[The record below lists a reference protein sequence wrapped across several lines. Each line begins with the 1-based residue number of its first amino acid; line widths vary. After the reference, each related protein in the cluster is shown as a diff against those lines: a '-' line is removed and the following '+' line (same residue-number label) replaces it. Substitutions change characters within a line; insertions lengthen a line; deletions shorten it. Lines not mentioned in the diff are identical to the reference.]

1 MTTHINWMPS
11 DYMQRRPSKSE
22 ALFEGLKPLGQTASS
37 YLNSK
42 IEAMHEQQ
50 KEERQGQV
58 RLKSAKGIA
67 AAYKRPELVDT
78 LSALEPAQ
86 QIAFA
91 KDFATQSPQSNI
103 LSKLITGGKFE
114 APRPVEQASS
124 SPAAIATNQAA
135 AQRMGMGN
143 PGQIP
148 GMPQYAQ
155 QDQQGQLPFVAP
167 QYQVAMGQNE
177 SAATPAGVV
186 PPEPSRGQGN
196 GLDLASFNGKR
207 LGEMSREQIDALKDG
222 QSKDIQK
229 QLEDSYNKQK
239 SAERGERSVS
249 ASERRATT
257 GEKAFELKEKEFNEK
272 TKDLSK
278 EDKKF
283 VEKIDNS
290 MTTLYKAANSL
301 QQMKKIREETEIG
314 PGYLIFAKN
323 REAASQYNATSK
335 DTLGLI
341 NDLFPRGFTASEFK
355 RVEETW
361 AAHAGETNDTLKG
374 KEEGLS
380 NVLLNA
386 SKLVEKMNSFQNSDG
401 SYPKGIQNK
410 VAKELYQSDEFQ
422 DFITQVKNG
431 PQLTSGQSDK
441 PFKATQI
448 PEGYGMRDTKT
459 GKMYVSKDGKLV
471 EVK

>member
-1 MTTHINWMPS
+1 MGIPIQWMPS
-11 DYMQRRPSKSE
+11 DYMQRRPSRSE
-22 ALFEGLKPLGQTASS
+22 SIMQGLEPLGKVASS

-42 IEAMHEQQ
+42 LDAFNEQQ
-50 KEERQGQV
+50 KEQKEYDR
-58 RLKSAKGIA
+58 RLKSAKA
-67 AAYKRPELVDT
+67 
-78 LSALEPAQ
+78 LSALPQFKKIEGLQDLLANVPEQHWEPILK
-86 QIAFA
+86 QIRASDISGMNLSGDISNLL
-91 KDFATQSPQSNI
+91 KATSGKRGGMGSNI
-103 LSKLITGGKFE
+103 AEPTPISQETPPPPEQQMPTAATTAANMAAMQRTGMNGMSYAPGTPEYMAAQGMQQPQQMLSQQPQDIQPEGKK
-114 APRPVEQASS
+114 PILLGDLDEQAYQNLRN
-124 SPAAIATNQAA
+124 T
-135 AQRMGMGN
+135 
-143 PGQIP
+143 
-148 GMPQYAQ
+148 
-155 QDQQGQLPFVAP
+155 LPVDAR
-167 QYQVAMGQNE
+167 
-177 SAATPAGVV
+177 
-186 PPEPSRGQGN
+186 EPSDKIRNNQLRTN
-196 GLDLASFNGKR
+196 ASVTQAETAK
-207 LGEMSREQIDALKDG
+207 EALK
-222 QSKDIQK
+222 
-229 QLEDSYNKQK
+229 
-239 SAERGERSVS
+239 
-249 ASERRATT
+249 
-257 GEKAFELKEKEFNEK
+257 LKREIFNEQ

-386 SKLVEKMNSFQNSDG
+386 SKLVEKMNSFQNPDG

-448 PEGYGMRDTKT
+448 PEGYGMKDTKT
-459 GKMYVSKDGKLV
+459 GKIYVSKDGKLV
-471 EVK
+471 EVE